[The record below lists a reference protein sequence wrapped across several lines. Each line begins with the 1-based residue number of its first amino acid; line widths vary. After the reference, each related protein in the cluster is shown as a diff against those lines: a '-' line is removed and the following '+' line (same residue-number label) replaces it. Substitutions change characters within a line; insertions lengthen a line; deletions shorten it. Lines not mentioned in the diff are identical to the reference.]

1 MTFRKEKKFR
11 LSQFESLALRS
22 KLVHLGMNQIHVD
35 RTITS
40 VYMDTADMRMF
51 FETEDGTLPRKKIRL
66 RWYNEERDIS
76 LETKISSL
84 EGRFKIRQ
92 PFNEQKFL
100 DPISSYSHFDKDY
113 GFLKPKLTVKYQR
126 AYYCY
131 EGMRI
136 TFDRDISYLSPMTI
150 TQISRADREVVVEV
164 KTAVDCGDDFIS
176 KFFPFSTSRFSKYS
190 RGVLALQNLN

>member
-11 LSQFESLALRS
+11 LSQFESLALQS
-22 KLVHLGMNQIHVD
+22 KLVHLGMNKIYVD
-35 RTITS
+35 RSITS

-51 FETEDGTLPRKKIRL
+51 FESEDGILPRKKIRF
-66 RWYNEERDIS
+66 RWYNEESDIS

-84 EGRFKIRQ
+84 EGRFKMSQ

-100 DPISSYSHFDKDY
+100 DAVINYSHFDQDY
-113 GFLKPKLTVKYQR
+113 GFLEPKLTVKYQR
-126 AYYCY
+126 AYYFY

-136 TFDRDISYLSPMTI
+136 TFDRDISYLSPKTI
-150 TQISRADREVVVEV
+150 TQISRADPEVVVEV
-164 KTAVDCGDDFIS
+164 KTAADCGDDFIS
-176 KFFPFSTSRFSKYS
+176 KFFSFSTSRFSKYS